1 MSGLFQISHPQASD
15 RGFTLLE
22 VMVALAILAFLMT
35 AISATQGSSLLH
47 GARVYNL
54 TTATQLLD
62 TVILDLE
69 EEYRLEGFPEN
80 AMEDRDCELPD
91 GFDRFTCAYDLI
103 GLEMDADNINV
114 MGSEA
119 TQNVTDSPLMNTLC
133 AGGMGGGSPTQDPLS
148 ALGQS
153 GLDTAAMGALSALLD
168 PEFAQLC
175 GINLTKMC
183 MNIPLIASF
192 IPTIIEQAARST
204 RKLRVRI
211 AWDERGQAQKTLEI
225 ETFITAVPSA
235 EKENQ
240 G

>member
-1 MSGLFQISHPQASD
+1 
-15 RGFTLLE
+15 
-22 VMVALAILAFLMT
+22 MVALAILAFLMT

-54 TTATQLLD
+54 STATQLLD

-91 GFDRFTCAYDLI
+91 GFDHFTCAFDLI
-103 GLEMDADNINV
+103 GLEMDADSINV

-119 TQNVTDSPLMNTLC
+119 TQNVTASPLMSALC
-133 AGGMGGGSPTQDPLS
+133 AGGMGGGTPSQDPLS

-168 PEFAQLC
+168 PEFAKLC

-192 IPTIIEQAARST
+192 IPTIIEQAAQST

-211 AWDERGQAQKTLEI
+211 AWDERGRAEKTLEI
-225 ETFITAVPSA
+225 ETYITAVPAA
-235 EKENQ
+235 EEENQ
-240 G
+240 GP

>member
-1 MSGLFQISHPQASD
+1 MSGLFQSSRPQASD

-54 TTATQLLD
+54 STATQLLD

-80 AMEDRDCELPD
+80 ALEDRDCELPD
-91 GFDRFTCAYDLI
+91 GFDRFSCAYDLV
-103 GLEMDADNINV
+103 GLEMDADSINV

-119 TQNVTDSPLMNTLC
+119 TQNVTDSPLMNALC
-133 AGGMGGGSPTQDPLS
+133 AGGMGGGSPSQDPLS

-153 GLDTAAMGALSALLD
+153 GQDTAAMGALSALSVT
-168 PEFAQLC
+168 P
-175 GINLTKMC
+175 
-183 MNIPLIASF
+183 
-192 IPTIIEQAARST
+192 R
-204 RKLRVRI
+204 
-211 AWDERGQAQKTLEI
+211 
-225 ETFITAVPSA
+225 
-235 EKENQ
+235 
-240 G
+240 